1 MNNGPKRGP
10 CSVSTGLVRHG
21 MAAKP
26 NQCEADPFGRSTG
39 PLVGEGRGDVRGLA
53 ARRNRRSAVSPV
65 GGVQGRPQPL
75 LVQGAG
81 QNTVTRA
88 VRSKQ

>member
-1 MNNGPKRGP
+1 MNNGRKRGP
-10 CSVSTGLVRHG
+10 CSVSTGLIRRG
-21 MAAKP
+21 TAARP

-53 ARRNRRSAVSPV
+53 ARNRRSAVSPV

-81 QNTVTRA
+81 QNAVTRA
-88 VRSKQ
+88 VRSEQ